1 VRTVTKA
8 FLRYLPRRR
17 SLSLL
22 QIVGIACGV
31 AAVIGMFF
39 SARAAL
45 LSFSKAIEFISGG
58 ATHSI
63 ERVAGPME
71 ESILSHLMTDTD
83 VAAFSPV
90 IDRRIRLDSGE
101 PIRILGLD
109 LFLDNPLRPGM
120 FELKGETNGIATE
133 DARQTL
139 FAFFLDEDA
148 CLMDEATASRLK
160 FHPGSIIA
168 TSRGRLTLL
177 AVFPSASPEPLLL
190 FDIGHAQKLF
200 NLPGQVDRVD
210 LILKNESSFL
220 TRYRD
225 GFRIQSARQ
234 KARMYSGMLDA
245 FRLNLEALSL
255 IALFVGVFLIYNT
268 AVFSVISR
276 KRDAG
281 ILRSL
286 GASRSE
292 VAGAFVIEVLFFG
305 LAGGLLGGVF
315 GYLLSRFLTV
325 LVGQTISNLYFFI
338 RPIPLVWS
346 WWIIVAGGLLGCFA
360 SLLGSVFPLLDLV
373 RTNPLSALQGRNL
386 VRRGVRGPGRIAR
399 VGAMVLLIT
408 VGLLILSPLHVYIGF
423 ASAFAFLLG
432 STLLTGLFVAAMYPV
447 AKAVLAFIAG
457 LPGRIAA
464 GNIRQNL
471 SRTAVA
477 AAAFTVAL
485 SMSVGLSTMIGS
497 FRESL
502 VWWMGTQLRADLYVG
517 STSQGVEVPEK
528 LYEDLKTIP
537 GLSGVD
543 PYRNVQMPY
552 KGNSITVAA
561 VDADVLQR
569 HTHFGW
575 IRGGNSNW
583 ESVKQ
588 GQIIVS
594 ESFAR
599 NFRLDEGRTVVL
611 EGQKGPATFMI
622 GGIFYDYTTEHGL
635 IMMDR
640 STYLSVF
647 GDHTINSVGVF
658 IDASN
663 TSRQWLL
670 RQVRERASAHGVPVF
685 SLRELEERI
694 LSVFDS
700 TFAITSSMRM
710 LAIIVAF
717 FGIAGALLTLFME
730 RQRDFGIYRS
740 LGLSTSQVAIMT
752 VMEGLGIGLLSFVGT
767 IPVGTALALVLIK
780 VINLR
785 SFNWTIFYYPT
796 VAPYLA
802 AGITALLASVAAS
815 LYPVWRIL
823 RTYPHIQMREE

>member
-8 FLRYLPRRR
+8 FLKYLPRRR
-17 SLSLL
+17 SLGLL

-58 ATHSI
+58 ATHSM

-71 ESILSHLMTDTD
+71 EEILSHLMKDTD
-83 VAAFSPV
+83 VTAFSPV
-90 IDRRIRLDSGE
+90 IDRKIRLDSGE
-101 PIRILGLD
+101 AIRILGLD
-109 LFLDNPLRPGM
+109 LFLDNRLRPGM
-120 FELKGETNGIATE
+120 FESKGEANGVATE
-133 DARQTL
+133 DARQGL
-139 FAFFLDEDA
+139 LGFVLDEDA

-160 FHPGSIIA
+160 FYPGSIIA
-168 TSRGRLTLL
+168 TSRGRLRLL
-177 AVFPSASPEPLLL
+177 AVFPSASPESLLL

-210 LILKNESSFL
+210 LIIKNESSFL
-220 TRYRD
+220 ARYRD

-234 KARMYSGMLDA
+234 KERMYSGMLSA

-255 IALFVGVFLIYNT
+255 IALFVGIFLIYNT

-276 KRDAG
+276 RRDAG

-286 GASRSE
+286 GAGRSE
-292 VAGAFVIEVLFFG
+292 VVRAFVIEILFFG
-305 LAGGLLGGVF
+305 FAGGLLGGVF
-315 GYLLSRFLTV
+315 GYLLSRFLTI
-325 LVGQTISNLYFFI
+325 LVGQTISNLYFFL
-338 RPIPLVWS
+338 RPVPLAWS
-346 WWIIVAGGLLGCFA
+346 WWIVVAGVCLGCLA
-360 SLLGSVFPLLDLV
+360 SLLGSIFPLLDLV
-373 RTNPLSALQGRNL
+373 RINPVSTLQGRNW
-386 VRRGVRGPGRIAR
+386 VRGGVRGPGRIAC
-399 VGAMVLLIT
+399 VGAMVLLIALC
-408 VGLLILSPLHVYIGF
+408 LLILSPLHVYVGF

-432 STLLTGLFVAAMYPV
+432 SSLLTGLFVAAMSPAV
-447 AKAVLAFIAG
+447 KAVLAFVAG

-471 SRTAVA
+471 GRTAVA
-477 AAAFTVAL
+477 VAAFTVAL
-485 SMSVGLSTMIGS
+485 SMSVGLSIMIGS

-502 VWWMGTQLRADLYVG
+502 VWWMGTQLRAELYVG
-517 STSQGVEVPEK
+517 STSEGVEVPEG
-528 LYEDLKTIP
+528 LYQELKTIP

-543 PYRNVQMPY
+543 PYRNVQMQY

-561 VDADVLQR
+561 VDGDVLQR
-569 HTHFGW
+569 HTRFGW
-575 IRGGNSNW
+575 IRGSNNNW

-599 NFRLDEGRTVVL
+599 NFHLDEGRTVVL
-611 EGQKGPATFMI
+611 EGQKGPVAFII
-622 GGIFYDYTTEHGL
+622 GGVFYDYTTEHGL

-658 IDASN
+658 IDAKNVSP
-663 TSRQWLL
+663 QHLL
-670 RQVRERASAHGVPVF
+670 SLVSERAAAYGVQVF
-685 SLRELEERI
+685 SLRELEDRI

-700 TFAITSSMRM
+700 TFAVTRSMRM

-740 LGLSTSQVAIMT
+740 LGLSTPQVAVLT
-752 VMEGLGIGLLSFVGT
+752 LMEGLGIGLLSFVGT
-767 IPVGTALALVLIK
+767 IPVGTILAVILIK

-785 SFNWTIFYYPT
+785 SFNWTIFYYPAA
-796 VAPYLA
+796 APYLV
-802 AGITALLASVAAS
+802 AGVTALLASVAAS
-815 LYPVWRIL
+815 LYPIWRIL

>member
-58 ATHSI
+58 ATHSM

-83 VAAFSPV
+83 VVAFSPV

-101 PIRILGLD
+101 PMRVLGLD
-109 LFLDNPLRPGM
+109 PFLDNPLRPGM
-120 FELKGETNGIATE
+120 FELKGETSGTATD
-133 DARQTL
+133 DARQAL
-139 FAFFLDEDA
+139 LAFILDEDA
-148 CLMDEATASRLK
+148 CLMDEATASRLR
-160 FHPGSIIA
+160 FHPGSIIG
-168 TSRGRLTLL
+168 TSRGRLRLL

-210 LILKNESSFL
+210 LILKNEYSFL

-234 KARMYSGMLDA
+234 KARMYSGMLQA

-268 AVFSVISR
+268 TVFSVISR

-292 VAGAFVIEVLFFG
+292 IATAFVIEIFLFG

-315 GYLLSRFLTV
+315 GYLLSRLLTV

-338 RPIPLVWS
+338 RPVPLAWS
-346 WWIIVAGGLLGCFA
+346 WWIIVAGALLGCLA
-360 SLLGSVFPLLDLV
+360 SLVGSIFPLLDLV
-373 RTNPLSALQGRNL
+373 RTNPLSTLQGRNL
-386 VRRGVRGPGRIAR
+386 LKRGVVGPGRIAHTG
-399 VGAMVLLIT
+399 VMVLLIAI
-408 VGLLILSPLHVYIGF
+408 GLLILSPLHVYVGF

-432 STLLTGLFVAAMYPV
+432 STLLTGLFVAAMNPV
-447 AKAVLAFIAG
+447 VKAVLAFVAG

-471 SRTAVA
+471 GRTAVA
-477 AAAFTVAL
+477 VAAFTVAL

-517 STSQGVEVPEK
+517 STSEGVEVPEK
-528 LYEDLKTIP
+528 LYEQLKTMP
-537 GLSGVD
+537 GLNGVD

-561 VDADVLQR
+561 VDAGVLQR

-575 IRGGNSNW
+575 VKGGNSNW

-588 GQIIVS
+588 GQIIIS

-599 NFRLDEGRTVVL
+599 NFHLDEGEIIVL
-611 EGQKGPATFMI
+611 KGQKGPATFMI
-622 GGIFYDYTTEHGL
+622 GGVFYDYTTEHGL

-647 GDHTINSVGVF
+647 GDHTINSVGIF

-663 TSRQWLL
+663 TSRQQLL
-670 RQVRERASAHGVPVF
+670 RQVRERAAAHGVPVF

-740 LGLSTSQVAIMT
+740 LGLSTSQVTAMT
-752 VMEGLGIGLLSFVGT
+752 VMEGLGIGLLSLVGT
-767 IPVGTALALVLIK
+767 LPVGTVLALILIK

-802 AGITALLASVAAS
+802 ASITALLASVTAS
-815 LYPVWRIL
+815 LYPVWRVL
-823 RTYPHIQMREE
+823 RTYPYIQMREE